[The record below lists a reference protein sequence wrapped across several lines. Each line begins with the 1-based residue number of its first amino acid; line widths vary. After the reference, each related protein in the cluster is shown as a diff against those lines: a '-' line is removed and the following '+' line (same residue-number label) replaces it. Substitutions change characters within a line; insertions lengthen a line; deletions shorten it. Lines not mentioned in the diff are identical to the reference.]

1 MNKVIKFV
9 LLILFAVIAFSAA
22 NVAKNDLADSKIK
35 QIYNVQGY
43 KQIFLPSSIDKNEEL
58 VSIMKSV
65 SEKNDT
71 PFLFRSVYIGVEN
84 NNNGNPNLLKE
95 KNDVIFFSSKNSPQN
110 SKTILSHG
118 FTYNFFYEPLSEISL
133 VQLTNS
139 DIYISDKHLNVTLQE
154 LSKILNQKYKLKISS
169 QKLVVRPSDYPPTSY
184 TDFISYNNYNLV
196 FFITVSIIFFSIFLF
211 VWLMANNKAISI
223 NRLNGL
229 SAYKI
234 GKQLFLKEFVIL
246 SLTTYIIAS
255 LVAFRAFNLNYTIQM
270 LLLSGL
276 VIIFSYVAIVIVSSF
291 SLTNQLNSKPFFKY
305 SYYILY
311 AVKAFVFLVTVS
323 TTASLLYFMNA
334 DIGTNSKIG
343 QEYAVL
349 YPEFVGYG
357 LNSNQMPS
365 SVKLFDYAEKHEGL
379 YVYLASAYDEN
390 NINVLQVNDN
400 YLSKF
405 SIISSDNQRIKINS
419 QEKSGIVL
427 IAEKDK
433 SKLSEIKKEY
443 DFSNSFKS
451 SKIKYYFIKN
461 NQRAPLLD
469 GNNGTTDP
477 DVMEVF
483 TSKNASKNTNFLYNS
498 VLKFKIKDSKT
509 RTYEKI
515 APTLKTMGA
524 LTTHPSMITV
534 NSINKTTNMS
544 IVGSIPSYIVLNG
557 LIIVIFLSMILA
569 TTLFYFE
576 TYKKK
581 IAVKRLYGISF
592 FVTYRSLFT
601 IVFVQG
607 LLYFAFALT
616 RSNVNITLE
625 ALGIYFVL
633 EILIIIL
640 ILLKLQKGLFLN
652 VLKGE

>member
-1 MNKVIKFV
+1 M
-9 LLILFAVIAFSAA
+9 
-22 NVAKNDLADSKIK
+22 
-35 QIYNVQGY
+35 
-43 KQIFLPSSIDKNEEL
+43 
-58 VSIMKSV
+58 
-65 SEKNDT
+65 
-71 PFLFRSVYIGVEN
+71 
-84 NNNGNPNLLKE
+84 
-95 KNDVIFFSSKNSPQN
+95 
-110 SKTILSHG
+110 
-118 FTYNFFYEPLSEISL
+118 
-133 VQLTNS
+133 
-139 DIYISDKHLNVTLQE
+139 
-154 LSKILNQKYKLKISS
+154 
-169 QKLVVRPSDYPPTSY
+169 
-184 TDFISYNNYNLV
+184 
-196 FFITVSIIFFSIFLF
+196 
-211 VWLMANNKAISI
+211 
-223 NRLNGL
+223 
-229 SAYKI
+229 
-234 GKQLFLKEFVIL
+234 L

-443 DFSNSFKS
+443 DFSS
-451 SKIKYYFIKN
+451 
-461 NQRAPLLD
+461 
-469 GNNGTTDP
+469 
-477 DVMEVF
+477 
-483 TSKNASKNTNFLYNS
+483 
-498 VLKFKIKDSKT
+498 
-509 RTYEKI
+509 
-515 APTLKTMGA
+515 
-524 LTTHPSMITV
+524 
-534 NSINKTTNMS
+534 
-544 IVGSIPSYIVLNG
+544 
-557 LIIVIFLSMILA
+557 
-569 TTLFYFE
+569 
-576 TYKKK
+576 
-581 IAVKRLYGISF
+581 
-592 FVTYRSLFT
+592 
-601 IVFVQG
+601 
-607 LLYFAFALT
+607 
-616 RSNVNITLE
+616 
-625 ALGIYFVL
+625 
-633 EILIIIL
+633 
-640 ILLKLQKGLFLN
+640 
-652 VLKGE
+652 

>member
-9 LLILFAVIAFSAA
+9 LLMLFAVISFSAA
-22 NVAKNDLADSKIK
+22 NIIKNDLADSKIK

-58 VSIMKSV
+58 VSIMKGV

-71 PFLFRSVYIGVEN
+71 PFLFRSEYIGVEN

-95 KNDVIFFSSKNSPQN
+95 KNDVMFFSSKNLPQN

-118 FTYNFFYEPLSEISL
+118 FTYNFFYEFLSEMSS

-139 DIYISDKHLNVTLQE
+139 DIYISDKHLNSTLQE
-154 LSKILNQKYKLKISS
+154 LSKVFNQKYKLKINS
-169 QKLVVRPSDYPPTSY
+169 QKLMVRPSDYPPTSY

-223 NRLNGL
+223 YRLNGL

-234 GKQLFLKEFVIL
+234 GKQLFLKEFATV
-246 SLTTYIIAS
+246 SLATYLVAS
-255 LVAFRAFNLNYTIQM
+255 LVAFRAFNFDYTLQM
-270 LLLSGL
+270 LSLSGL
-276 VIIFSYVAIVIVSSF
+276 VVILSYISIAIVSSF

-305 SYYILY
+305 SYFILY

-323 TTASLLYFMNA
+323 TTASLLYFVNA
-334 DIGTNSKIG
+334 DIGTKSKIG
-343 QEYAVL
+343 EEYAVL

-443 DFSNSFKS
+443 DFADSFNS

-461 NQRAPLLD
+461 NQKAPLLD
-469 GNNGTTDP
+469 GSNRTTHA
-477 DVMEVF
+477 DVIKVF
-483 TSKNASKNTNFLYNS
+483 TSKNVAKDTNFLYNS
-498 VLKFKIKDSKT
+498 VLKFKIEDSKT
-509 RTYEKI
+509 KTYEKI
-515 APTLKTMGA
+515 APTLKTMEA
-524 LTTHPSMITV
+524 LATHPSMITV
-534 NSINKTTNMS
+534 NSINKTTSMS
-544 IVGSIPSYIVLNG
+544 IVGSIPSYVVLNV
-557 LIIVIFLSMILA
+557 LVIIIFLSMILA

-592 FVTYRSLFT
+592 FVTYKTLFA
-601 IVFVQG
+601 IVLVQG
-607 LLYFAFALT
+607 SLYFAFALSQ
-616 RSNVNITLE
+616 RDVNITLE
-625 ALGIYFVL
+625 GLGIYFVL

>member
-133 VQLTNS
+133 VHLTNS
-139 DIYISDKHLNVTLQE
+139 DIYISDKHLNITLQE

-234 GKQLFLKEFVIL
+234 GKQLFLKEFVML

-390 NINVLQVNDN
+390 NNNVLQVNDN

-427 IAEKDK
+427 IAEKNK

-443 DFSNSFKS
+443 DFSSSFKS

-483 TSKNASKNTNFLYNS
+483 TSNNASKNTNFLYNS

-581 IAVKRLYGISF
+581 VAVKRLYGISF

>member
-139 DIYISDKHLNVTLQE
+139 DIYISDKHLNITLQE
-154 LSKILNQKYKLKISS
+154 LSKILNQKYKLIISS

-234 GKQLFLKEFVIL
+234 GKQLFLKEFVML
-246 SLTTYIIAS
+246 SLTTYIIAI

-390 NINVLQVNDN
+390 NNNVLQVNDN

-443 DFSNSFKS
+443 DFSSSFKS

>member
-1 MNKVIKFV
+1 M
-9 LLILFAVIAFSAA
+9 S
-22 NVAKNDLADSKIK
+22 
-35 QIYNVQGY
+35 
-43 KQIFLPSSIDKNEEL
+43 
-58 VSIMKSV
+58 
-65 SEKNDT
+65 
-71 PFLFRSVYIGVEN
+71 
-84 NNNGNPNLLKE
+84 
-95 KNDVIFFSSKNSPQN
+95 
-110 SKTILSHG
+110 
-118 FTYNFFYEPLSEISL
+118 
-133 VQLTNS
+133 
-139 DIYISDKHLNVTLQE
+139 
-154 LSKILNQKYKLKISS
+154 
-169 QKLVVRPSDYPPTSY
+169 
-184 TDFISYNNYNLV
+184 
-196 FFITVSIIFFSIFLF
+196 
-211 VWLMANNKAISI
+211 NNKAISI
-223 NRLNGL
+223 YRLNGL
-229 SAYKI
+229 SAYKL
-234 GKQLFLKEFVIL
+234 GRQLFLKEFVML

-365 SVKLFDYAEKHEGL
+365 SVKLFDYTEKHEGL

-390 NINVLQVNDN
+390 NNNVLQVNDN

-443 DFSNSFKS
+443 DFSSSFKS

-640 ILLKLQKGLFLN
+640 ILLKLQKRLFLN

>member
-139 DIYISDKHLNVTLQE
+139 DIYISDKHLNITLQE

-234 GKQLFLKEFVIL
+234 GKQLFLKEFVML

-390 NINVLQVNDN
+390 NNNVLQVNDN

-443 DFSNSFKS
+443 DFSSSFKS

-601 IVFVQG
+601 VVFVQG

>member
-43 KQIFLPSSIDKNEEL
+43 KQIFLPSSIDKNEKL

-110 SKTILSHG
+110 SKNILSHG
-118 FTYNFFYEPLSEISL
+118 FTYNLFYEPLSEISL

-139 DIYISDKHLNVTLQE
+139 DIYTYDKHLNITLQE

-234 GKQLFLKEFVIL
+234 GKQLFLKEFVML

-311 AVKAFVFLVTVS
+311 A
-323 TTASLLYFMNA
+323 
-334 DIGTNSKIG
+334 
-343 QEYAVL
+343 
-349 YPEFVGYG
+349 
-357 LNSNQMPS
+357 
-365 SVKLFDYAEKHEGL
+365 
-379 YVYLASAYDEN
+379 
-390 NINVLQVNDN
+390 
-400 YLSKF
+400 
-405 SIISSDNQRIKINS
+405 
-419 QEKSGIVL
+419 
-427 IAEKDK
+427 
-433 SKLSEIKKEY
+433 
-443 DFSNSFKS
+443 
-451 SKIKYYFIKN
+451 
-461 NQRAPLLD
+461 
-469 GNNGTTDP
+469 
-477 DVMEVF
+477 
-483 TSKNASKNTNFLYNS
+483 
-498 VLKFKIKDSKT
+498 
-509 RTYEKI
+509 
-515 APTLKTMGA
+515 
-524 LTTHPSMITV
+524 
-534 NSINKTTNMS
+534 
-544 IVGSIPSYIVLNG
+544 
-557 LIIVIFLSMILA
+557 
-569 TTLFYFE
+569 
-576 TYKKK
+576 
-581 IAVKRLYGISF
+581 
-592 FVTYRSLFT
+592 
-601 IVFVQG
+601 
-607 LLYFAFALT
+607 
-616 RSNVNITLE
+616 
-625 ALGIYFVL
+625 
-633 EILIIIL
+633 
-640 ILLKLQKGLFLN
+640 
-652 VLKGE
+652 

>member
-133 VQLTNS
+133 VHLTNS
-139 DIYISDKHLNVTLQE
+139 DIYISDKHLNITLQE

-234 GKQLFLKEFVIL
+234 GKQLFLKEFVML

-390 NINVLQVNDN
+390 NNNVLQVNDN

-427 IAEKDK
+427 IAEKNK

-443 DFSNSFKS
+443 DFSSSFKS

-483 TSKNASKNTNFLYNS
+483 TSNNASKNTNFLYNS

>member
-65 SEKNDT
+65 SEKNDI

-139 DIYISDKHLNVTLQE
+139 DIYISDKHLNITLQE

-229 SAYKI
+229 SVYKI
-234 GKQLFLKEFVIL
+234 GKQLFLKEFVML

-390 NINVLQVNDN
+390 NNNVLQVNDN

-433 SKLSEIKKEY
+433 SKLSEIKKKY
-443 DFSNSFKS
+443 DFSSSFKS

>member
-133 VQLTNS
+133 VHLTNS
-139 DIYISDKHLNVTLQE
+139 DIYISDKHLNITLQE

-211 VWLMANNKAISI
+211 VGLMANNKAISI

-234 GKQLFLKEFVIL
+234 GKQLFLKEFVML

-390 NINVLQVNDN
+390 NNNVLQVNDN

-427 IAEKDK
+427 IAEKNK

-443 DFSNSFKS
+443 DFSSSFKS